1 MIKLQVIRD
10 LCGNY
15 IRFYKGKATKT
26 SDINKASK
34 FTNGRAQEYIDNQVK
49 KSERDSYYIETVSMD
64 KTISKSSTSV
74 KSIQELDCIQIIR
87 NMNIELHKNFS
98 ELNTRLKEELK
109 QCDDDILDYR
119 HYMRNSNT
127 ILNAVQLCKAAKLCQ
142 KLERKREEVK
152 KELARCE
159 MLLNIGDYFQSKAEN
174 FNYEE
179 YKPRGNM
186 DFNKVIKG

>member
-1 MIKLQVIRD
+1 MQVIRD